1 MNENYIKKPSETDWA
16 RIDALTDETIDT
28 SDIPPLTEAFFA
40 RATVRQ
46 PQRTVEV
53 TLPVDA
59 DIWEWFK
66 GQGQQYEQRIN
77 AALRIYVEAHKA
89 YSHG

>member
-1 MNENYIKKPSETDWA
+1 MNENNIQKPSETDWS

-28 SDIPPLTEAFFA
+28 SDIPPLTEAFFT
-40 RATVRQ
+40 RAVVRH
-46 PQRTVEV
+46 PRRIITV

-66 GQGQQYEQRIN
+66 AQGQEYEQRIN
-77 AALRIYVEAHKA
+77 AALRLYAEAHEA
-89 YSHG
+89 YSHH